1 MRDATVE
8 QVVLLVKCDRSQNET
23 LDLDLMGSDVFSAS
37 GSMGKMPKKI
47 STQAEFFW
55 AKSNAAA
62 ATATA
67 TAAVTDAG
75 VGGGWKMIK
84 ALLRRATQRTIDAIR
99 DTLARL
105 AVKFRRV

>member
-1 MRDATVE
+1 
-8 QVVLLVKCDRSQNET
+8 
-23 LDLDLMGSDVFSAS
+23 MGSDVFSAS

-62 ATATA
+62 AAATA
-67 TAAVTDAG
+67 TATDAG

-99 DTLARL
+99 DTVARSE
-105 AVKFRRV
+105 